1 MQFLKQPQL
10 EQLMSLKNDEKAKM
24 VVQITQNLR
33 QTIPIFFKISFERLK
48 DGPCG
53 ENIFLKP
60 DVYKP
65 VEDYF
70 ECQIDIPQQG
80 IFKGAQYTQSDSQ
93 EALIS
98 LYQAVVRL
106 TSSKSMF
113 LCIL

>member
-10 EQLMSLKNDEKAKM
+10 EQLMGLKNDEKAKM

-70 ECQIDIPQQG
+70 EC
-80 IFKGAQYTQSDSQ
+80 
-93 EALIS
+93 
-98 LYQAVVRL
+98 
-106 TSSKSMF
+106 
-113 LCIL
+113 